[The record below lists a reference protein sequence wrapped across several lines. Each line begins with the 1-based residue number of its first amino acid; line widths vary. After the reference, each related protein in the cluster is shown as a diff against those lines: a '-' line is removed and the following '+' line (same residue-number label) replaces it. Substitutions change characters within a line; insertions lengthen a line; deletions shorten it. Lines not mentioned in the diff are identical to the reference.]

1 MLGAGLALTL
11 AVALCW
17 PAAMRN
23 ASASGE
29 KRTLSLF
36 NIHTKESLTVA
47 FKTDGRYD
55 AEALKQ
61 LNVFMGDWRR
71 NESREMDPELI
82 DLIWTLH
89 KQLGSE
95 RAGQAHLGLP
105 FGNHQQIAPPQG
117 RRPGQRT
124 ASTSSARP
132 PTSTSPTCR

>member
-1 MLGAGLALTL
+1 MTVRGIVARRVMLGAGLALTL

-36 NIHTKESLTVA
+36 NIHTKESLTVT

-55 AEALKQ
+55 ADALKQ
-61 LNVFMGDWRR
+61 LNHFMRDWRR

-82 DLIWTLH
+82 DLIWTLREE
-89 KQLGSE
+89 LGSKKP
-95 RAGQAHLGLP
+95 AK
-105 FGNHQQIAPPQG
+105 
-117 RRPGQRT
+117 
-124 ASTSSARP
+124 
-132 PTSTSPTCR
+132 PTCAYLS